1 MSHIFELNGK
11 HMKALSLSLIFFCIG
26 FQTLLAQDTLTVEQ
40 AVQRVLQTHPAIDQA
55 LSNIRA
61 AEARTSQASS
71 AKLPEVTTDATYAH
85 IGPVPEFSFPVVGS
99 FVLAPADNYDARVTS
114 RYTFYDFGKTTAAI
128 DLSSSRVQTSRDM
141 MELTKTNLSLQ
152 TIRAFYSIVLLR
164 RSLQVQDEQI
174 EALTQHLSA
183 TQKRVEA
190 GTATNFDVLTTQ
202 VRVAAAQNQK
212 VEIQNSLQKQEAI
225 LRQLLNLPTNSL
237 PVIRGSFQQTQVSL
251 NVDSLRGLALQQRT
265 ELKLARDAEQS
276 AQRQKELNS
285 LGNMPALKVSIAYG
299 FKNGY
304 EPNIYPLRGNWV
316 WGAQAQVPI
325 FDGGRVSHQEE
336 EAQAT
341 VQAEKAHS
349 LDVEQQIRSDVEQ
362 VVADVQAAVS
372 KVQISEVQ
380 LRQAHEAVSIART
393 QYETGSIT
401 NLDLLDAET
410 AESAA
415 KLMNLQALYRLIVS
429 KYELDRAIGASFV
442 N

>member
-1 MSHIFELNGK
+1 
-11 HMKALSLSLIFFCIG
+11 MKALSVSLILFCIG
-26 FQTLLAQDTLTVEQ
+26 FQMLCAQDTLTVEQ
-40 AVQRVLQTHPAIDQA
+40 AVQRVLQTHPAIEQA
-55 LSNIRA
+55 LANIRA
-61 AEARTSQASS
+61 GEARTSQASS
-71 AKLPEVTTDATYAH
+71 ANLPEVTTEAVYAH
-85 IGPVPEFSFPVVGS
+85 IGPVPEFSFPVLGS
-99 FVLAPADNYDARVTS
+99 FVLAPADNYDAHVAG
-114 RYTFYDFGKTTAAI
+114 RYTFYDFGKTSATI
-128 DLSSSRVQTSRDM
+128 DLSRSRVQTSRDA

-152 TIRAFYSIVLLR
+152 TIRVFYTIVLLR
-164 RSLQVQDEQI
+164 KSLQVQDEQI
-174 EALTQHLSA
+174 EALNQHLSV
-183 TQKRVEA
+183 TQKRVET

-237 PVIRGSFQQTQVSL
+237 PMIQGSFQQTQVSL
-251 NVDSLRGLALQQRT
+251 NVDSLSQLALQQRT
-265 ELKLARDAEQS
+265 ELKLAHDAEQS

-285 LGNMPALKVSIAYG
+285 LGNMPTLKVSLVYG
-299 FKNGY
+299 LKNGY
-304 EPNIYPLRGNWV
+304 EPNIYPVRGNWV

-341 VQAEKAHS
+341 VQAEQAHGR
-349 LDVEQQIRSDVEQ
+349 DVEQQIRSDVEQ

-380 LRQAHEAVSIART
+380 VRQAHEAVTIARK

-415 KLMNLQALYRLIVS
+415 KLMNLQALYRFIVS
-429 KYELDRAIGASFV
+429 KYDLDRAIGVSFI